1 MDRELVAKKV
11 WRPFLTRIEMNYA
24 APQTK
29 IGGTVNRFGKRELQI
44 GLGDLLY
51 PFQAGKVVVMKAG
64 EANNHATSEGFFQ
77 GSYGLALPEKECAH
91 ATQ

>member
-29 IGGTVNRFGKRELQI
+29 IGGTVNRFGKRKLQI
-44 GLGDLLY
+44 GLGYLFY
-51 PFQAGKVVVMKAG
+51 PFQAGEVVVIKGG
-64 EANNHATSEGFFQ
+64 EANNHATSEGFIQ